1 MSQEIQLRTSENLP
15 DIADPLSVYDRHG
28 EQPSQVFRKLHRLLR
43 NRYKWAIT
51 LSLLGLAL
59 GGFGGFKLAK
69 RTYSCSGMIQIKPVL
84 SPVISP
90 NAPEIQLMPLFES
103 FVQGQ
108 ASFLRSQRV
117 IDMAMSSDSWRAL
130 GRRIDDDGIEEFQKN
145 LEVLAPKGEMISVT
159 FTDPDPLATT
169 AAVKSVMEAY
179 RRLCVEKD
187 AEDEAKK
194 QNTVENLRR
203 DLSAQLKDKR
213 EQIKLIADKY
223 GTKELLSIH
232 EAKLQNVNRLD
243 SALAEVNFQLAALE
257 ARGAE
262 KSENKDEQGMT
273 IAEIGVRDMGMKQLL
288 REKENI
294 EAEVGMRTNNLGAK
308 HPKVIELNSLLTAKK
323 EAIRR
328 YAEDFRDAMKNSVG
342 IGGPQMAGVPVDELK
357 RRKNEYTKIAKE
369 ADDQAKAVGRDMLD
383 INRFRDEEKEIIP
396 ELERVRKRLAELA
409 IEAPQGRIRFPSYGD
424 RPMPFKDNRIIR
436 AAAGGIAGGG
446 FGFGIILLIALLDR
460 RLRSAD
466 DARSSVGKLALLGV
480 LPSLPDDLADPEQ
493 AAIAA
498 HCVHQIRTLLQISA
512 PVPGSRVFVI
522 TSPAAGTGKTSLAL
536 ALGVS
541 FAATNSRTLLID
553 CDIVGGGLTARVD
566 TIIRR
571 KIGQILKR
579 EGLITQQ
586 QLDMAMKVAATSH
599 RRLGEI
605 LVDLGFLTEADV
617 ARGLTLQEEAPV
629 GMLDAMNGDNID
641 DCVADTGI
649 RGLSILPLGA
659 AIPAD
664 AGRLS
669 PNAVRKLI
677 DEARK
682 RYDTVLVDTGPIPGS
697 LEASVVAAAADGVV
711 LVVSRGE
718 HRPPTE
724 RSLQHLHDIG
734 AVVAGM
740 VFNRAESHDM
750 ELSTTTNRL
759 SSFDRGVG
767 RGSVR
772 VADVVQSGEPQ
783 KLGPIAFA
791 VTSRTPSGKNGSRP
805 HP

>member
-43 NRYKWAIT
+43 NRYKWAIA

-69 RTYSCSGMIQIKPVL
+69 RTYISSGMIQIKPAL

-117 IDMAMSSDSWRAL
+117 INMAMNSDSWRVL
-130 GRRIDDDGIEEFQKN
+130 GRPIDEDGIDDFQKN
-145 LEVLAPKGEMISVT
+145 LEVLAPKGEMIYVT
-159 FTDPDPLATT
+159 FTDPDPRATT
-169 AAVKSVMEAY
+169 AAVKSVLEAY
-179 RRLCVEKD
+179 RRQYVEKD
-187 AEDEAKK
+187 AAEEANK

-223 GTKELLSIH
+223 GTKELRSIH
-232 EAKLQNVNRLD
+232 EAKLQNVNRLE
-243 SALAEVNFQLAALE
+243 SALAEIDFQLDALK
-257 ARGAE
+257 ARGADG
-262 KSENKDEQGMT
+262 KENKDEQGLT
-273 IAEIGVRDMGMKQLL
+273 VAEIGLRDAGMRQLL
-288 REKENI
+288 HEKEII
-294 EAEVGMRTNNLGAK
+294 EAEAVKTKNLGEK
-308 HPKVIELNSLLTAKK
+308 HPKVIELSTLLTAKK

-342 IGGPQMAGVPVDELK
+342 IGGSQMAGVSVDELK
-357 RRKNEYTKIAKE
+357 RRKEAYTTSAEK
-369 ADDQAKAVGRDMLD
+369 ADGQAKAVGRDMLD
-383 INRFRDEEKEIIP
+383 IDRFRNEEEQIIP
-396 ELERVRKRLAELA
+396 ELERVRKRLAELS
-409 IEAPQGRIRFPSYGD
+409 IEATQGRIRIISDGD
-424 RPMPFKDNRIIR
+424 RPMPAKDNRIIR

-617 ARGLTLQEEAPV
+617 ARGLTLQEEAPI
-629 GMLDAMNGDNID
+629 GMLDAMNGENID

-659 AIPAD
+659 AMPAD

-718 HRPPTE
+718 HRPPAE

-740 VFNRAESHDM
+740 VFNRAESRDM
-750 ELSTTTNRL
+750 ELTTTTNRL

-791 VTSRTPSGKNGSRP
+791 VTGRTPSGKNGSRP